1 MNFGELFGSAEWVTC
16 ESGCTSPVIKGSF
29 FIEKPER
36 AEITVCGLGFFRLW
50 INGREVSEDKFVP
63 VNSQY
68 CKRDLTAFEYPIT
81 DELSYRTYA
90 VRYDISKFLVG
101 GENDIRAVLG
111 CGWFAQKK
119 RNAEGYTKYGGIK
132 LCYKID
138 AEGRDGKLYTFVSD
152 EKLLWR
158 QSRITENNIYFGE
171 AHDMDLSDELTA
183 RDGFKKVIKAPAYE
197 TEFFIQDC
205 PADRVTRII
214 EPKKLVDLGAV
225 SVYDMGENISGYP
238 VVAATEDCAYIT
250 VRCSEEI
257 NADGTLNFDS
267 CDPGQI
273 QCDEYRNAK
282 KGEECMPWFTWHGF
296 RYFELTNN
304 AKPVRCEVVHSDCAV
319 TSAFESDS
327 EMLNWL
333 YDAYI
338 RTQLSNMH
346 SGVPSDCPHI
356 ERLGYTGDGQLCCE
370 AAMMLLDSQKF
381 YQKWLEDISDCQ
393 STDNGHV
400 QHTAP
405 FMGGGGGPAGWGGAI
420 AVVPY
425 EMYKIYGDRET
436 FRRYLP
442 KILRYFDY
450 LDSRSSGGLVCREE
464 QGGWCLGDWCTPEPI
479 AICEPFVNTA
489 LCVKQM
495 LMTKE
500 AAEAIGE
507 KETAQMLGRRIEE
520 KRQAILNAYY
530 SPQTGSFIGDVQ
542 GANSFATNIGLGG
555 ERAYENTRKKYSAAD
570 SFDTG
575 IFGTDILIRV
585 LFERGD
591 ANTAFRL
598 LTSEG
603 KGSFYN
609 MKKQGATTIW
619 ENWDGERSHSHPMFG
634 AATRYLFSFILG
646 ITQEKTSAGY
656 EHILIAPQIPDGL
669 NYASGHIT
677 TVRGK
682 ISVTFKRTE
691 SEADFYVTVPQR
703 ARFTYG
709 SGCEFELRDGENH
722 IHIDFEE

>member
-16 ESGCTSPVIKGSF
+16 ESGCTSPVIKVSF

-68 CKRDLTAFEYPIT
+68 CKRNLTAFEYPIT

-90 VRYDISKFLVG
+90 VRYDISKFLID

-119 RNAEGYTKYGGIK
+119 RDAEGYTKYGDIK

-138 AEGRDGKLYTFVSD
+138 AEDRDGKLYTFVSD

-214 EPKKLVDLGAV
+214 EPKKLADLGAV

-238 VVAATEDCAYIT
+238 VVAATEDGAYIT

-479 AICEPFVNTA
+479 AICEPFVNTV

-507 KETAQMLGRRIEE
+507 NETAQMLGRRIEE

-542 GANSFATNIGLGG
+542 GANSFATDIGLGG

-677 TVRGK
+677 TVRGQ